1 MGDFVQENKRFLVI
15 HVAGALVFLIAWLI
29 LGAIFEGDIVSNKSR
44 TRTAKRTAS
53 QAMPTSVNLRSIENG
68 LKDQEDDVSALRRAI
83 ERQPKQRFTLEG
95 QPDPD
100 LWYNEVSERIDEEL
114 VEQCARR
121 NIEIDGDLGRPG
133 KYPSSPREFAWYIR
147 GLEAV
152 DQVLRLAIK
161 THDEVLEEGLA
172 RIDPITIVPPV
183 RRRGRMA
190 SAKPFVLGHELDM
203 TVVGHPT
210 ALAFLIEELSRA
222 REGTALVLK
231 EARIHSLDLP
241 PGMQA
246 RGPRRGGRRVASD
259 PRDRGRVEARLIVQT
274 IDVDPKGRVKA
285 KGAIR

>member
-29 LGAIFEGDIVSNKSR
+29 IGAIFESDIRNNKRR
-44 TRTAKRTAS
+44 TLVAKRTAS
-53 QAMPTSVNLRSIENG
+53 QAMPASVNVRSIERSVA
-68 LKDQEDDVSALRRAI
+68 DQDELVTKLRGAV
-83 ERQPKQRFTLEG
+83 ERQPNKRFTLEG

-100 LWYNEVSERIDEEL
+100 LWYNEVSEQIDEEL
-114 VEQCARR
+114 VEACARR

-133 KYPSSPREFAWYIR
+133 KYPSSPREFAWYLR

-161 THDEVLEEGLA
+161 AHDEVLPEGIA
-172 RIDPITIVPPV
+172 RISPITIVPPAK
-183 RRRGRMA
+183 RKGRMA
-190 SAKPFVLGHELDM
+190 AIKPFVLPHDVDM

-210 ALAFLIEELSRA
+210 AIAFLIEELSR
-222 REGTALVLK
+222 RTEGEALLLK
-231 EARIHSLDLP
+231 EARLHSLDLP

-246 RGPRRGGRRVASD
+246 RGPRRGGRRVAED
-259 PRDRGRVEARLIVQT
+259 PRDRGRVEARLIMQT
-274 IDVDPKGRVKA
+274 LDIDPKGRVKA

>member
-15 HVAGALVFLIAWLI
+15 HVAGALVFFIAWLI
-29 LGAIFEGDIVSNKSR
+29 VGAMFNEDIRNNKRR
-44 TRTAKRTAS
+44 TRIANQTAS
-53 QAMPTSVNLRSIENG
+53 QAMSSSVNLRSIEVG
-68 LKDQEDDVSALRRAI
+68 LKDQEGGVVRLRRAI
-83 ERQPKQRFTLEG
+83 ERQPNRRFTLEG

-133 KYPSSPREFAWYIR
+133 KYPASPREFAWYLR

-161 THDEVLEEGLA
+161 AHDEVLEEGLA
-172 RIDPITIVPPV
+172 RLDPITIVPPA
-183 RRRGRMA
+183 RRKGRMGTV
-190 SAKPFVLGHELDM
+190 KPYTLGHELDV

-210 ALAFLIEELSRA
+210 ALAFLIEELSRLQ
-222 REGTALVLK
+222 EGAALVLK
-231 EARIHSLDLP
+231 EARLHSLDLP

-246 RGPRRGGRRVASD
+246 RGPRRGGRRVTAD
-259 PRDRGRVEARLIVQT
+259 LRDRGRVEARLILQT
-274 IDVDPKGRVKA
+274 IDVDPKGRIKA